1 MSTNYLKTLNVG
13 SGLDTANI
21 VSALVDARRAP
32 REALINERID
42 DRNIKISAFSEIKKA
57 MQDFETNTSA
67 LSGVTGLS
75 VVSAG
80 AEVTATLNDTGAA
93 SAFSHNVEVSSLAKS
108 QTLVFDGFA
117 SANASLGA
125 GSLTF
130 SHGTWNSGSFTAN
143 GTTNTVTIA
152 DGSDTLEAVA
162 ATINDADIGV
172 TASVVKKTESNYALV
187 LRSEPGTDNALS
199 ITAVETIAGSGLGD
213 LGYTSHD
220 ATVETV
226 AASNLS
232 ITVDGVSVTR
242 ESNTVTDLVDG
253 VNLSFNNITSSA
265 ITVSG
270 AYDKDAAY
278 KAAESLVSEINTLLG
293 LLNTATA
300 RGGIGGVDGDLA
312 GDAFAKGMISS
323 IRSVINEEIA
333 GFDDDGVYLANFG
346 VLTNRD
352 GSISIS
358 QTSFNE
364 AFEADP
370 DSFNALLNSRVTTNS
385 QLVKGS
391 VSGSDY
397 VPGKYSFATDGSSA
411 TLDGDAMTLSGSTFS
426 ISSGD
431 AEGLNVTISGNGA
444 NTNIYVGTSLL
455 EKMRDYTNSMTTF
468 NGTLN
473 ERLRDYNTDVSNY
486 NLELSD
492 LDARIERVRE
502 EYINRFTAM
511 DVALASFN
519 RTGDSLDAMMEGWK
533 AMNK

>member
-32 REALINERID
+32 REASINERID

-57 MQDFETNTSA
+57 MQDFETNTSG
-67 LSGVTGLS
+67 LSGTTGLAVAS
-75 VVSAG
+75 NGPEVS
-80 AEVTATLNDTGAA
+80 ATLNDTGAA
-93 SAFSHNVEVSSLAKS
+93 SAFSHDVEVSSLAKS

-117 SANASLGA
+117 SADASLGA

-130 SHGTWNSGSFTAN
+130 STGTWNSGSFTAN

-152 DGSDTLEAVA
+152 DGSDTLETVA

-172 TASVVKKTESNYALV
+172 TASVVKKTKSNYALV
-187 LRSEPGTDNALS
+187 LHSEPGADNALS
-199 ITAVETIAGSGLGD
+199 ITAVETIAGSGLAD
-213 LGYTSHD
+213 LGYTSYD

-226 AASNLS
+226 AASDLS

-242 ESNTVTDLVDG
+242 EANTVTDLVDG
-253 VNLSFNNITSSA
+253 VSLSFNETTSSPVT
-265 ITVSG
+265 ISG
-270 AYDKDAAY
+270 AYDTDTAYAAA
-278 KAAESLVSEINTLLG
+278 KSLVDEINTLLR

-300 RGGIGGVDGDLA
+300 RGGVGGVDGDLA
-312 GDAFAKGMISS
+312 GDAFAKNMISS
-323 IRSVINEEIA
+323 IRSIISNEIA
-333 GFDDDGVYLANFG
+333 GFGDEGVHFANFG

-358 QTSFNE
+358 QTAFNE
-364 AFEADP
+364 AYEADP

-385 QLVKGS
+385 QLVSGS

-397 VPGKYSFATDGSSA
+397 VPGTYSFVTDGSSA
-411 TLDGDAMTLSGSTFS
+411 TLDGDAMTLSGSIFS
-426 ISSGD
+426 IDSGD
-431 AEGLNVTISGNGA
+431 ADGLNVTISGNGA
-444 NTNIYVGTSLL
+444 DTTVYVGTSLL
-455 EKMRDYTNSMTTF
+455 EKMQDYTNSMTKF
-468 NGTLN
+468 NGSLN
-473 ERLRDYNTDVSNY
+473 ERLRDYNTDISDY
-486 NLELSD
+486 NQELSN
-492 LDARIERVRE
+492 LDAQIEKIRE
-502 EYINRFTAM
+502 EYLNRFTDM

-519 RTGDSLDAMMEGWK
+519 RTSESLDAMMEGWK

>member
-1 MSTNYLKTLNVG
+1 MSTNYLKTLDVG
-13 SGLDTANI
+13 SGLDTASI
-21 VSALVDARRAP
+21 VASLVDARKAP
-32 REALINERID
+32 REASINARID

-80 AEVTATLNDTGAA
+80 SEVTATLNDTGAA

-117 SANASLGA
+117 SANASLGV

-130 SHGTWNSGSFTAN
+130 STGTWNSGTFTAN

-152 DGSDTLEAVA
+152 DGSDTLETIA
-162 ATINDADIGV
+162 ATINDATIGV

-187 LRSEPGTDNALS
+187 LHSEPGADNALRIS
-199 ITAVETIAGSGLGD
+199 AVETIAGSGLAD
-213 LGYTSHD
+213 LSYTSHD

-232 ITVDGVSVTR
+232 IMVDGVSVTR
-242 ESNTVTDLVDG
+242 GSNTVTDLVDG
-253 VNLSFNNITSSA
+253 VSLSFNNTTSSA
-265 ITVSG
+265 VTVSG
-270 AYDKDAAY
+270 AYDTDTAFAAA
-278 KAAESLVSEINTLLG
+278 KSLVSEINILLN

-300 RGGIGGVDGDLA
+300 RSGQGEDGDLA
-312 GDAFAKGMISS
+312 GDAFVKGMISS
-323 IRSVINEEIA
+323 IRSILNEQIA
-333 GFDDDGVYLANFG
+333 GFNDDGVHLSYFG

-352 GSISIS
+352 GSISIN
-358 QTSFNE
+358 QTTFNS
-364 AFEADP
+364 AYEADP

-385 QLVKGS
+385 QLVSGS
-391 VSGSDY
+391 VQGQDY
-397 VPGKYSFATDGSSA
+397 VPGKYNFVTDGNSA
-411 TLDGDAMTLSGSTFS
+411 TLNGDAMTLSGGRFL

-431 AEGLNVTISGNGA
+431 ADGLNLTISGSGA
-444 NTNIYVGTSLL
+444 NTTVYVGTSLL
-455 EKMRDYTNSMTTF
+455 EKMQDYTNSMTKF
-468 NGTLN
+468 NGTLS
-473 ERLRDYNTDVSNY
+473 ERVRQYNSDVSDY
-486 NLELSD
+486 YIELDD
-492 LDARIERVRE
+492 LDAQIEKIRE

-511 DVALASFN
+511 DVALASFKT
-519 RTGDSLDAMMEGWK
+519 TGDSLDAMMEGWK